1 MGRLS
6 RRWKCSRAAAA
17 VCAWLVFTA
26 APHPALSTDDAPPPA
41 STDAEAAAA
50 GKIDIKSDRLLI
62 DNEKR
67 TADFSGNVV
76 AHQEE
81 TTIEADRLMIYY
93 KESGGESA
101 EALEKIV
108 ATGNVRIQFE
118 NGLAETPE
126 AVYNMETRTFVLTG
140 AGSRVIS
147 GNSSISGEKITL
159 RRDDGKVTVEGGQSR
174 QVEAV
179 FYPEDE
185 EKQKKKNGKEPGA
198 SPEKAAPEAPAP
210 SDD

>member
-6 RRWKCSRAAAA
+6 SIWKCSRSVLAAW
-17 VCAWLVFTA
+17 AWLVLTA
-26 APHPALSTDDAPPPA
+26 LPQPALSADSPPA
-41 STDAEAAAA
+41 AAPADAGAAAA
-50 GKIDIKSDRLLI
+50 GKIDIRSDRLLI

-67 TADFSGNVV
+67 VADFSGNVV
-76 AHQEE
+76 ARQGD
-81 TTIEADRLMIYY
+81 TTIEADRLRVYY
-93 KESGGESA
+93 KESGGESV
-101 EALEKIV
+101 ESLEKIV

-126 AVYNMETRTFVLTG
+126 AVYNMDKRMFVLTG
-140 AGSRVIS
+140 AGSRVVS
-147 GNSSISGEKITL
+147 GNSFISGEKITL

-185 EKQKKKNGKEPGA
+185 EKQKQKNGESPGA
-198 SPEKAAPEAPAP
+198 PPKTEAPESAAPA
-210 SDD
+210 DD